1 MGGLV
6 RDETLKHEKE
16 IVWLEDPNKLNW
28 VREAETDFCTRQGI
42 SETDKPRFKSHKLD
56 PNEDTIVGYANLH
69 DSAPP
74 SFRDDWDNGTPHFY
88 RRIFTLRP
96 YDRPSYPEYKWGTD
110 CPTEAVDPLTV
121 EPQTKGLSPKK
132 KSQIAVRIP
141 PSLLRKLD
149 SHVKRTGL
157 SKTEVV
163 VSALANYLDSV
174 EDVPL
179 IQRIVKLEERVAV
192 LEGDASS

>member
-6 RDETLKHEKE
+6 SNEILKYETE

-28 VREAETDFCTRQGI
+28 VREAQVDFCTREGI
-42 SETDKPRFKSHKLD
+42 SDTDKPRFKYHTID

-69 DSAPP
+69 ENTPP
-74 SFRDDWDNGTPHFY
+74 SFCDDDGTPYFD
-88 RRIFTLRP
+88 RRIFTLRA
-96 YDRPSYPEYKWGTD
+96 YDRPSNPEYTWGTD
-110 CPTEAVDPLTV
+110 CPIEAVDPLTV

-192 LEGDASS
+192 LEGDASL